1 MMRDRGEPPPS
12 GFAGVRPEGISLYWP
27 GSQEGDMKIAMVGKG
42 GSGKTTLAGTLAR
55 VLARRRHRVLAIDGD
70 PNPNLALTL
79 GMARDDA
86 DRIRSIP
93 ASLVESVTAPSG
105 PATLRLTM
113 ERSRVLSEYAVQA
126 PDGVQLIVMG
136 RPADGSAGS
145 GCMCASHRAVR
156 GLIAEMSDAGDHTI
170 TDMEAG
176 LEHLKRGT
184 ARNVEAMLIV
194 AEPYYRS
201 LEAASRTF
209 SLASEL
215 KIAHIYAVANKV
227 RDDADRDAI
236 QAYCSQHGMPLI
248 GFVPFDERFIAAE
261 QAAQAPVDFAPG
273 SAGMVAIE
281 AVADRVI
288 ALEARAA
295 A

>member
-1 MMRDRGEPPPS
+1 
-12 GFAGVRPEGISLYWP
+12 
-27 GSQEGDMKIAMVGKG
+27 MKIALVGKG

-55 VLARRRHRVLAIDGD
+55 VLARRQHRVLAIDGD

-79 GMARDDA
+79 GMSRADA
-86 DRIRSIP
+86 NQVRSIP
-93 ASLVESVTAPSG
+93 SSLVESVTTAPGQSS
-105 PATLRLTM
+105 LRMTM
-113 ERSRVLSEYAVQA
+113 ERSQVLGEYAAQA
-126 PDGVQLIVMG
+126 PDGVKLIVMG
-136 RPADGSAGS
+136 KPADGSAGS

-156 GLIAEMSDAGDHTI
+156 GLIAEMSDSGEHTV

-209 SLASEL
+209 SLANEL
-215 KIAHIYAVANKV
+215 KIPHVYAIANKV
-227 RDDADRDAI
+227 RGDADRDAI
-236 QAYCSQHGMPLI
+236 ATYCAQHGMPVL
-248 GFVPFDERFIAAE
+248 GVVPFDDEFAAAE
-261 QAAQAPVDFAPG
+261 RAEMAPVDFAAG
-273 SAGMVAIE
+273 SAGMRAIE

>member
-1 MMRDRGEPPPS
+1 
-12 GFAGVRPEGISLYWP
+12 
-27 GSQEGDMKIAMVGKG
+27 MKIAMVGKG

-55 VLARRRHRVLAIDGD
+55 VLARRQHRVLAIDGD

-79 GMARDDA
+79 GMARADA
-86 DRIRSIP
+86 DQIRSIP
-93 ASLVESVTAPSG
+93 SSLVQSVTAPSG
-105 PATLRLTM
+105 ESSLRLTM
-113 ERSRVLSEYAVQA
+113 ERSMVLDQYAAQA

-136 RPADGSAGS
+136 KPADGSAGS

-156 GLIAEMSDAGDHTI
+156 GLIAEMTDSGEHTI

-209 SLASEL
+209 SLANEL
-215 KIAHIYAVANKV
+215 KIPHVYAVANKV
-227 RDDADRDAI
+227 RGEADREAI
-236 QAYCSQHGMPLI
+236 ETYCAQHGMPLL
-248 GFVPFDERFIAAE
+248 GVVPFDDQFVAAE
-261 QAAQAPVDFAPG
+261 QAAQAPADFAAGSPG
-273 SAGMVAIE
+273 LR
-281 AVADRVI
+281 AVETLAERVI
-288 ALEARAA
+288 ALGTPTVA
-295 A
+295 

>member
-1 MMRDRGEPPPS
+1 
-12 GFAGVRPEGISLYWP
+12 
-27 GSQEGDMKIAMVGKG
+27 MKIALVGKG

-79 GMARDDA
+79 GMAREDA
-86 DRIRSIP
+86 DHIRYIP
-93 ASLVESVTAPSG
+93 PSLVEAVASG
-105 PATLRLTM
+105 GPAPATLRLTM
-113 ERSRVLSEYAVQA
+113 ERARVLGEYAAAA

-136 RPADGSAGS
+136 KPADGSAGS

-156 GLIAEMSDAGDHTI
+156 GLIAEMSDAGEHTI

-209 SLASEL
+209 SLANEL
-215 KIAHIYAVANKV
+215 KIPHVYAVANKV
-227 RDDADRDAI
+227 RGDADREAVA
-236 QAYCSQHGMPLI
+236 AYCAQHGMPVI
-248 GFVPFDERFIAAE
+248 GVVPFEERFVEAEMAAR
-261 QAAQAPVDFAPG
+261 APVDFAEG
-273 SAGMVAIE
+273 SAGLRAIE

-288 ALEARAA
+288 ALDAARPNE
-295 A
+295 

>member
-1 MMRDRGEPPPS
+1 
-12 GFAGVRPEGISLYWP
+12 
-27 GSQEGDMKIAMVGKG
+27 MKIAVVGKG

-79 GMARDDA
+79 GMSREAANRV
-86 DRIRSIP
+86 RSIP
-93 ASLVESVTAPSG
+93 SSLVESVTT
-105 PATLRLTM
+105 PAGQSSLRLTM
-113 ERSRVLSEYAVQA
+113 QREQVLTDYAAEA
-126 PDGVQLIVMG
+126 PDGVKLIVMG
-136 RPADGSAGS
+136 KPADGSAGS
-145 GCMCASHRAVR
+145 GCMCSSHRAVR
-156 GLIAEMSDAGDHTI
+156 GLIAEMTGAGEHTV

-215 KIAHIYAVANKV
+215 KIPHIYAIANKV
-227 RDDADRDAI
+227 RDAADHEAI
-236 QAYCSQHGMPLI
+236 QAYCAQHGMPMI
-248 GFVPFDERFIAAE
+248 GAVPFDDRFLAAE
-261 QAAQAPVDFAPG
+261 QAAQAPADFAAGSPG
-273 SAGMVAIE
+273 MIAIE
-281 AVADRVI
+281 AI
-288 ALEARAA
+288 AARLVELDVRAG
-295 A
+295 

>member
-1 MMRDRGEPPPS
+1 
-12 GFAGVRPEGISLYWP
+12 
-27 GSQEGDMKIAMVGKG
+27 MKIAMVGKG

-55 VLARRRHRVLAIDGD
+55 VLARRQHRVLAIDGD

-79 GMARDDA
+79 GMTRADA
-86 DRIRSIP
+86 DQIRSIP
-93 ASLVESVTAPSG
+93 SSLVQSVTAPSG
-105 PATLRLTM
+105 ESSLRLTM
-113 ERSRVLSEYAVQA
+113 ERSMVLGQYAAQA

-136 RPADGSAGS
+136 KPADGSAGS

-156 GLIAEMSDAGDHTI
+156 GLIAEMTDSGEHTI

-209 SLASEL
+209 SLANEL
-215 KIAHIYAVANKV
+215 KIPHVFAVANKV
-227 RDDADRDAI
+227 RGDADREAI
-236 QAYCSQHGMPLI
+236 ETYCAQHGMPLL
-248 GFVPFDERFIAAE
+248 GVVPFDDQFVAAE
-261 QAAQAPVDFAPG
+261 QAAQAPADFAASSPG
-273 SAGMVAIE
+273 FRAIE
-281 AVADRVI
+281 ALADRVI
-288 ALEARAA
+288 ALESPAVT
-295 A
+295 

>member
-1 MMRDRGEPPPS
+1 
-12 GFAGVRPEGISLYWP
+12 
-27 GSQEGDMKIAMVGKG
+27 MKIAMVGKG

-79 GMARDDA
+79 GMSRADA
-86 DRIRSIP
+86 DLIRSIP
-93 ASLVESVTAPSG
+93 SSLVENVTG
-105 PATLRLTM
+105 PTGQTLRLTM
-113 ERSRVLSEYAVQA
+113 ERSRVLGEYAAQA
-126 PDGVQLIVMG
+126 PDGVKLIVMG
-136 RPADGSAGS
+136 KPADGSAGS

-156 GLIAEMSDAGDHTI
+156 GLIAEMTDAGEHTI

-209 SLASEL
+209 SLANEL
-215 KIAHIYAVANKV
+215 KIPHVYAVANKV
-227 RDDADRDAI
+227 RNDADREAI
-236 QAYCSQHGMPLI
+236 ETYCKQHGMPVI
-248 GFVPFDERFIAAE
+248 GVVPFDAQFEAAE
-261 QAAQAPVDFAPG
+261 QAAQAPFDFAGG
-273 SAGMVAIE
+273 SAGVRAIE
-281 AVADRVI
+281 AVADRL
-288 ALEARAA
+288 AELESRAA

>member
-1 MMRDRGEPPPS
+1 
-12 GFAGVRPEGISLYWP
+12 
-27 GSQEGDMKIAMVGKG
+27 MKIALVGKG

-55 VLARRRHRVLAIDGD
+55 VLARRQHRVLAIDGD

-79 GMARDDA
+79 GMSRADA
-86 DRIRSIP
+86 NRVRSIP
-93 ASLVESVTAPSG
+93 SSLVESVTTAPGQS
-105 PATLRLTM
+105 TLRMTM
-113 ERSRVLSEYAVQA
+113 DRSRVLGEYAAQA

-136 RPADGSAGS
+136 KPADGSAGS

-156 GLIAEMSDAGDHTI
+156 GLIAEMSDSGEHTV

-209 SLASEL
+209 SLANEL
-215 KIAHIYAVANKV
+215 KIPHVYAIANKV
-227 RDDADRDAI
+227 RGDADRDAI
-236 QAYCSQHGMPLI
+236 AGYCAQHGMPVL
-248 GFVPFDERFIAAE
+248 GVVPFDDEFAAAE
-261 QAAQAPVDFAPG
+261 RAEMAPADFAAS
-273 SAGMVAIE
+273 SAGMRAIE

-295 A
+295 P

>member
-1 MMRDRGEPPPS
+1 
-12 GFAGVRPEGISLYWP
+12 
-27 GSQEGDMKIAMVGKG
+27 MKIALVGKG

-79 GMARDDA
+79 GMSRGDA

-93 ASLVESVTAPSG
+93 PSLVEAVSGSGPS

-113 ERSRVLSEYAVQA
+113 ERDRVLSEYAADA
-126 PDGVQLIVMG
+126 PDGIKLIVMG
-136 RPADGSAGS
+136 KPADGSAGS

-156 GLIAEMSDAGDHTI
+156 GLISEMTAAGDHTI

-209 SLASEL
+209 SLANEL
-215 KIAHIYAVANKV
+215 KIPHVYAVANKV
-227 RDDADRDAI
+227 RSDADREAI
-236 QAYCSQHGMPLI
+236 ATYCKQHGMPVI
-248 GFVPFDERFIAAE
+248 GVVPYDERFVQAE
-261 QAAQAPVDFAPG
+261 AAAQAPADFAEG
-273 SAGMVAIE
+273 SAGFAAIE
-281 AVADRVI
+281 AVADRVE
-288 ALEARAA
+288 ALEQQEARP
-295 A
+295 

>member
-1 MMRDRGEPPPS
+1 
-12 GFAGVRPEGISLYWP
+12 
-27 GSQEGDMKIAMVGKG
+27 MKIAFVGKG

-55 VLARRRHRVLAIDGD
+55 VLARRSQRVLAIDGD
-70 PNPNLALTL
+70 PNPNLALML
-79 GMARDDA
+79 GMARDEA
-86 DRIRSIP
+86 DRIRYIP
-93 ASLVESVTAPSG
+93 SSLVEAATGAGPS

-113 ERSRVLSEYAVQA
+113 DRQRVLGEYAAQA

-136 RPADGSAGS
+136 KPADGSAGS

-156 GLIAEMSDAGDHTI
+156 GLIAEMSDAGQHTI

-209 SLASEL
+209 SLANEL
-215 KIAHIYAVANKV
+215 KIAHVYAVANKV
-227 RDDADRDAI
+227 KGDDDRQAI
-236 QAYCSQHGMPLI
+236 EAYCLQHGMPVV
-248 GFVPFDERFIAAE
+248 GVVPFEERFVAAE
-261 QAAQAPVDFAPG
+261 RAGAAPVDFAAG
-273 SAGMVAIE
+273 SAGLRAIE
-281 AVADRVI
+281 AVADRLV
-288 ALEARAA
+288 ALEANA
-295 A
+295 

>member
-1 MMRDRGEPPPS
+1 
-12 GFAGVRPEGISLYWP
+12 
-27 GSQEGDMKIAMVGKG
+27 MKIAMVGKG

-79 GMARDDA
+79 GMAREDA

-93 ASLVESVTAPSG
+93 STLVESVTTPSG
-105 PATLRLTM
+105 QATLRLTM
-113 ERSRVLSEYAVQA
+113 ERSMVLGEYAAQA
-126 PDGVQLIVMG
+126 PDGIQLIVMG
-136 RPADGSAGS
+136 KPADGSAGS
-145 GCMCASHRAVR
+145 GCMCSSHRAVR
-156 GLIAEMSDAGDHTI
+156 GLIAEMSDAGEHTI

-209 SLASEL
+209 SLANEL
-215 KIAHIYAVANKV
+215 KIPHIYAVANKV
-227 RDDADRDAI
+227 RTTADSEAI
-236 QAYCSQHGMPLI
+236 EAYCAQHGMPLI
-248 GFVPFDERFIAAE
+248 GTVPFDEQFVAAE
-261 QAAQAPVDFAPG
+261 QAAQAPADFARDSPG
-273 SAGMVAIE
+273 LRAIE
-281 AVADRVI
+281 AVADRVV
-288 ALEARAA
+288 ALGARVPA
-295 A
+295 